1 MKSICLKIYGMDCV
15 ACISTIY
22 KILKGIDGID
32 DCEINYASSEV
43 TLLVD
48 EQVVH
53 LQEVFDLLKK
63 YGFQIPIKKIKIQ
76 VSNSNDVLS
85 VITKLKNIFGIKNVD
100 SENTLINIESYGN
113 ILDQKTLYT
122 LLDDGEFDIVE
133 VDDGEIDIEKN
144 NQIVMLK
151 RLLLSLFLTAPM
163 LWGLAPIIQFIL
175 ATLLQL
181 LPGRQF
187 YRGFYRAIK
196 SKQLNMDFL
205 ITLSTTTIYLYST
218 FLALTVHEDIQLYF
232 MCEGVLICLVLFG
245 KYLEIIAKGEV
256 NKSIQSMLHLI
267 PSYTM
272 KLVDNS
278 FKKVSVEK
286 LKEKDLV
293 KIENGERIPADGIL
307 KSDTCYV
314 DESLITGESM
324 LVQKNNGDKLIGGSL
339 NRKNTILMEVSKT
352 GNDTVLSNM
361 ISMVKEAQNS
371 RLPIQ
376 TLTDKIS
383 NIFIVAILF
392 ISIFVFSLWYF
403 YLTSYDLT
411 KALLTMCDVL
421 GVACPC
427 ALGLAIPTSIMVS
440 TARGSELGIL
450 FRNGEQLEK
459 ASKATVI
466 VFDKTGTLTKGDVRK
481 DEIKEDAIETIRMLQ
496 EMHLKV
502 VMLSGDKEEVAK
514 DIARKLN
521 IDTVLAN
528 NDPGKKNEYI
538 QKLKESGEVVIMV
551 GDGVNDG
558 PALASSDISI
568 SFQNASDIAKDVSG
582 IIITNNRLNSIVMA
596 IKLSKQTM
604 KNIKGNLLWALCYN
618 LVCIPLASIGVM
630 NPSIASAAMSFSSIA
645 VLMHSLSLKK
655 ACGESNG

>member
-15 ACISTIY
+15 ACISTIQ

-85 VITKLKNIFGIKNVD
+85 VITKLKNIFGIKNVG
-100 SENTLINIESYGN
+100 SENTLVNIESYGN

-122 LLDDGEFDIVE
+122 LLGDGEFDIVE

-272 KLVDNS
+272 KLVENT
-278 FKKVSVEK
+278 FKEVSVEK

-339 NRKNTILMEVSKT
+339 NRENTILMEVSKT

-403 YLTSYDLT
+403 YLTSHDLT

-421 GVACPC
+421 VVACPC

-528 NDPGKKNEYI
+528 NDPTKKNEYI
-538 QKLKESGEVVIMV
+538 RKLKESGEVVIMV

-582 IIITNNRLNSIVMA
+582 IIITNNHLISIGMA

-618 LVCIPLASIGVM
+618 LICIPLASIGVM

>member
-15 ACISTIY
+15 ACISTIH

-32 DCEINYASSEV
+32 DCEINYSSSEV

-48 EQVVH
+48 DQVVH

-286 LKEKDLV
+286 IKEKDLV

-339 NRKNTILMEVSKT
+339 NRENTILMEVSKT

-392 ISIFVFSLWYF
+392 ISIFVFCLWYF

-421 GVACPC
+421 VVACPC

-538 QKLKESGEVVIMV
+538 RKLKESGEVVIMV